1 MNFPQKETIEY
12 IIWNDWVFF
21 ISMRGLWW
29 LLLLGGGGGGVM
41 YLTVCV
47 HGYVVHSEV
56 VLLQAA
62 VSSDVQMMEHSFGCV
77 VVVMVI

>member
-1 MNFPQKETIEY
+1 
-12 IIWNDWVFF
+12 
-21 ISMRGLWW
+21 
-29 LLLLGGGGGGVM
+29 M
-41 YLTVCV
+41 YLTVGV
-47 HGYVVHSEV
+47 HGHVVHSEV

>member
-21 ISMRGLWW
+21 ISMRG
-29 LLLLGGGGGGVM
+29 VM

-47 HGYVVHSEV
+47 HGHVVHSEV

>member
-1 MNFPQKETIEY
+1 MIESSL
-12 IIWNDWVFF
+12 F
-21 ISMRGLWW
+21 LWE
-29 LLLLGGGGGGVM
+29 GGGDYCCWVGEGGGVM

-47 HGYVVHSEV
+47 HGHVVHSEV
-56 VLLQAA
+56 VFLQAA